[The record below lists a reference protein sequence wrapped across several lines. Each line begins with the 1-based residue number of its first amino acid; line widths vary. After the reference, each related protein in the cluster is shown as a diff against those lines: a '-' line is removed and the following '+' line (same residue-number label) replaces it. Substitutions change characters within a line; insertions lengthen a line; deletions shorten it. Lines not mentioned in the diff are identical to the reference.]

1 MNKLLMYER
10 LLTLVTIPPD
20 KFTTQNLRD
29 ALRAGGVVEFKG
41 FETLEAEKEEAGQ
54 ITYVAGS
61 GTTTNNT
68 AYQKK
73 PCAFF
78 VDTTAS
84 HNMHFHSDTLE
95 LESDEPS
102 EAEVISAVQ
111 PYIEQ
116 VLDPIILGVLS
127 RMLGYPVSDS
137 EELELLT
144 EAQDPRV
151 AGIRNQIGFA
161 TLMQVEYVQSNAS
174 KHKNCHI
181 ELTVLIDERFDEH
194 V

>member
-1 MNKLLMYER
+1 MYER

-68 AYQKK
+68 VYQKK
-73 PCAFF
+73 PCVFL
-78 VDTTAS
+78 VDTTNPHS
-84 HNMHFHSDTLE
+84 SNFHSDTLE
-95 LESDEPS
+95 LSS
-102 EAEVISAVQ
+102 EDPTDTDLISVIQ
-111 PYIEQ
+111 PYIER
-116 VLDPIILGVLS
+116 VLDPIVLGVMS
-127 RMLGYPVSDS
+127 RMLGYPIIDA

-144 EAQDPRV
+144 ESQDPRV
-151 AGIRNQIGFA
+151 AGIRKQIGFA
-161 TLMQVEYVQSNAS
+161 TLMQVEYVQSNKS
-174 KHKNCHI
+174 NHKNCHI